1 MQPDHIRKSAFRLI
15 AQKINAGRQCGKG
28 RVLKAGSLQLLP
40 KNQSTAEI
48 NKLHKTTF
56 LPLRHLQS
64 QALALQAYGIGPQ
77 LQSTSRQGGLLP
89 TGGLKYAKS
98 TVIRPIQV
106 TLSRPCSYPPT
117 DFICRGKI
125 YNILALTL
133 QTTHYLISCSYP
145 VFELVVQDSGRRF
158 LLPDP
163 SQLHSANIRAKLR
176 TIHRILRNRSNQL
189 RIKPTFK
196 GAHIGSCP
204 LNTIDSQVID
214 ETNTLR
220 PCTQSSLFQGRR
232 SKIQTIIPLCN
243 I

>member
-15 AQKINAGRQCGKG
+15 AQKINAGRQCGKD

-48 NKLHKTTF
+48 NKLKTTSF

-64 QALALQAYGIGPQ
+64 QPLALQAYGIGPQ
-77 LQSTSRQGGLLP
+77 LKSTRRQGGLLP

-106 TLSRPCSYPPT
+106 ALSGTRSYPPT

-125 YNILALTL
+125 YNILAQTL
-133 QTTHYLISCSYP
+133 QTTHHLISCSYP
-145 VFELVVQDSGRRF
+145 VFQLVVQDSGRRF
-158 LLPDP
+158 LLPGP
-163 SQLHSANIRAKLR
+163 SQLHSINIRTKLR
-176 TIHRILRNRSNQL
+176 SIHRILHNRSQQL
-189 RIKPTFK
+189 HLKTTFK
-196 GAHIGSCP
+196 GAHVGLCT
-204 LNTIDSQVID
+204 LNTIDSYKVDQSD
-214 ETNTLR
+214 SLR
-220 PCTQSSLFQGRR
+220 PSPRHTLFQGWG
-232 SKIQTIIPLCN
+232 SHPQTIIPFCN